1 MTLPCVGVYEGKTAI
16 LQIIPTRGDVN
27 RDGVVD
33 IFDVVLI
40 AGSYGSRS
48 GDPEWLAVA
57 DIAPEWNHI
66 DIYDLVTCTRLYG
79 KTWSSYILSFP

>member
-40 AGSYGSRS
+40 AGVYGSSS
-48 GDPEWLAVA
+48 GDPEWFAVA

-79 KTWSSYILSFP
+79 KT